1 VPINSV
7 QVYIQQLINGLI
19 MPGTAG
25 NLVAYITPPDPNE
38 ETDLPTAY
46 IWPDT
51 GDESRNN
58 AKGGTVPRNPGFSS
72 TTTTLNELMSQSGY
86 KAFEHHMLVY
96 MIWNGQDDD
105 PAADTWFPGMV
116 DAVMFTLRTSPNTA
130 QAQDPYTGQYTTLV
144 DVGENMTYR
153 ITLRA
158 LADQRY
164 NRYDA
169 LITLELLELM
179 RF

>member
-1 VPINSV
+1 MPINSV
-7 QVYIQQLINGLI
+7 QVYIQNLINGLI

-25 NLVAYITPPDPNE
+25 NLVAYITPPDPNTE
-38 ETDLPTAY
+38 AELPTAY
-46 IWPDT
+46 IWPSD

-72 TTTTLNELMSQSGY
+72 TVTSLSQLLSQSGY
-86 KAFEHHMLVY
+86 KAFEHRMDVY
-96 MIWNGQDDD
+96 MVWNAQDDD
-105 PAADTWFPGMV
+105 PEADTWFPGMV
-116 DAVMFTLRTSPNTA
+116 DAVMFALRTSPDPA
-130 QAQDPYTGQYTTLV
+130 DAQDPYTGQMTTLI
-144 DVGENMTYR
+144 DVGENMNYR

-179 RF
+179 QF